1 MKCGVLPSLERSTHK
16 NTSRKFPYLC
26 PKMSETPHKSGFVA
40 IIGKPNAGKSTL
52 LNAMLGRKLC
62 ITTPKAQTTRH
73 RIIGI
78 ANGDDY
84 QIVFSDTPGVIR
96 PKYGLHKAMM
106 GSVKSS
112 MEDADLIV
120 LIVDINEKFDETMVY
135 DLVNSKRPTISKE
148 LGKVPVILAINKV
161 DKADEEKARERYE
174 EIKKHVKVVDAIGI
188 AALLDF
194 NVMALKEMILEHLPE
209 GPAYYDKDT
218 LSDRPERFFIT
229 EIIREKIFMH
239 FKEEIPYSTEV
250 YVLQYEEKENIDV
263 IHAEIHV
270 ERKSQKG
277 ILIGKGGSMLKKI
290 GGEARK
296 DIEQFLQ
303 KRVYLD
309 LHVRVNEGWRD
320 NNLKLRG
327 FGYQK

>member
-1 MKCGVLPSLERSTHK
+1 
-16 NTSRKFPYLC
+16 
-26 PKMSETPHKSGFVA
+26 MSDTPHKSGFVA

-62 ITTPKAQTTRH
+62 ITTHKAQTTRH

-84 QIVFSDTPGVIR
+84 QIVFSDTPGVIK
-96 PKYGLHKAMM
+96 PKYGLQRAMM

-112 MEDADLIV
+112 LEDADLI
-120 LIVDINEKFDETMVY
+120 LLLVDVNETFDEGV
-135 DLVNSKRPTISKE
+135 VFE
-148 LGKVPVILAINKV
+148 LLERKKSSQSWSEGDIPVILAINKV
-161 DKADEEKARERYE
+161 DQSDEERARERYE
-174 EIKKHVKVVDAIGI
+174 EIKSKVDIVDAIGI
-188 AALLDF
+188 AALVDF
-194 NVMALKEMILEHLPE
+194 NVLQLKELIVKHLPE
-209 GPAYYDKDT
+209 GPAYYDKDM

-229 EIIREKIFMH
+229 EIIREKIFLN
-239 FKEEIPYSTEV
+239 FKEEVPYSTEV
-250 YVLQYEEKENIDV
+250 YVLEYESKEKIDV
-263 IHAEIHV
+263 IYAEIHV

-277 ILIGKGGSMLKKI
+277 ILIGKGGTMLKKI

-309 LHVRVNEGWRD
+309 LHVRVTEGWRD
-320 NNLKLRG
+320 NNFKLRG
-327 FGYQK
+327 FGYK

>member
-1 MKCGVLPSLERSTHK
+1 MCLSPSEALDPEDFS
-16 NTSRKFPYLC
+16 YLC
-26 PKMSETPHKSGFVA
+26 GRMSEKPHKSGFVA
-40 IIGKPNAGKSTL
+40 IVGKPNAGKSTL

-78 ANGDDY
+78 ANGEDY
-84 QIVFSDTPGVIR
+84 QIVFSDTPGIIR

-112 MEDADLIV
+112 LEDADLIV
-120 LIVDINEKFDETMVY
+120 MIVDVNEQFDESQVY
-135 DLVNSKRPTISKE
+135 ELVNRKKQI
-148 LGKVPVILAINKV
+148 PVILAINKV
-161 DKADEEKARERYE
+161 DKADEAKAKQRFE
-174 EIKKHVKVVDAIGI
+174 EISEKVKVVDAIGI

-194 NVMALKEMILEHLPE
+194 NLMQLKEMILEHLEE

-229 EIIREKIFMH
+229 EIIREKIFVH
-239 FKEEIPYSTEV
+239 FKEEVPYSTEV
-250 YVLQYEEKENIDV
+250 YVLEYESKEKIDV

-303 KRVYLD
+303 KKVYLD

-320 NNLKLRG
+320 NNMKLKG
-327 FGYQK
+327 FGYK